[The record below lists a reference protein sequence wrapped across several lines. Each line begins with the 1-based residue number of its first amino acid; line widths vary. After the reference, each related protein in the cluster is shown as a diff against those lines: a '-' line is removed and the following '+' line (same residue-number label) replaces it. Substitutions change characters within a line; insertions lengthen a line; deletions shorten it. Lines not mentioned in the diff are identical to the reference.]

1 VGVDVARLLDRAQA
15 AAHSP
20 MAEKLGAIMGTL
32 AQAGRDKVTFIISAA
47 IASFGDWVEQLIAES
62 TGKNGQG
69 ILPVVGEPVLDPAGY
84 GDDRLFVYLRLAG
97 DSGWDEAVA
106 SIGAGGSARRAPG
119 TARPV

>member
-1 VGVDVARLLDRAQA
+1 TYDFRAIFENDPNIGGRYSVISFFGLLPAALVGVDVARLLDRAQA

-32 AQAGRDKVTFIISAA
+32 AQTGRDKVTFIISAA

-69 ILPVVGEPVLDPAGY
+69 ILPVVGEPVLDPA
-84 GDDRLFVYLRLAG
+84 
-97 DSGWDEAVA
+97 
-106 SIGAGGSARRAPG
+106 
-119 TARPV
+119 